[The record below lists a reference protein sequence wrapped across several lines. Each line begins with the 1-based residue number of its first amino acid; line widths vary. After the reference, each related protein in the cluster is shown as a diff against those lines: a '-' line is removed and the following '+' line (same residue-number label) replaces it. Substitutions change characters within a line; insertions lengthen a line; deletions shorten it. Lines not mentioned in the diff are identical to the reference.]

1 MVTIHRNILDD
12 LPCLSIQANSHLVNS
27 ALFCQQSYQ
36 LSTFLPAILSTQHIF
51 TSNLINSPSHQQY
64 LLMAF

>member
-1 MVTIHRNILDD
+1 YDKVVTIHRNILND

-36 LSTFLPAILSTQHIF
+36 LTNPIF
-51 TSNLINSPSHQQY
+51 KFVNPVSNPP
-64 LLMAF
+64 LLDIFPQSKNP